1 MFINRFCRET
11 ERRKGG
17 DEEPEG
23 RLNLSVTGFTSAN
36 TSLVSLPGRPRSR
49 AQSGGSDT
57 DYHSAADL
65 TDTEPEGGGGLV
77 GPAGDLVSALQS
89 LRLQVSG
96 DRSAVSRTARD

>member
-1 MFINRFCRET
+1 MFINSFCRET
-11 ERRKGG
+11 ERGKGE
-17 DEEPEG
+17 DEKQEG
-23 RLNLSVTGFTSAN
+23 KLNLSVAGFTSAN

-65 TDTEPEGGGGLV
+65 TDTELECGGGLV

-89 LRLQVSG
+89 LTLQVSC
-96 DRSAVSRTARD
+96 DRSAARD